1 MDDDDYRR
9 PTRVWL
15 FRLQSQML
23 SLFAVA
29 TRTSKF
35 IIVSIIQITHARLQ
49 SLANESGL
57 RCRRRLYPAWIRAI
71 ATTKTVVLLA
81 SVEAATSKVSSL
93 ETIAVCSS

>member
-1 MDDDDYRR
+1 M
-9 PTRVWL
+9 TIAVQHE
-15 FRLQSQML
+15 FGCS
-23 SLFAVA
+23 FAVADRFAFAIA

-49 SLANESGL
+49 SLANEPGL

-71 ATTKTVVLLA
+71 AMTKTVVLLA